1 MGRPRR
7 HRGGDGALTGLPGEF
22 SGPWPEAASRRLANI
37 PFIRAI
43 GLKALPLAPS
53 GEAVTTLDLRPVLA
67 LPGRPDLFS
76 DGLVAAAVDQ
86 AASVAIWADR
96 GLAFPHATVTLDI
109 TFLHPS
115 PGPALTLAARL
126 TGISGGL
133 GHTLVEVRGGDG
145 ALTATAMVNFA
156 MGVYPGDAGQS
167 ETSAVPDPSRLN
179 GEPIPDLAGADFDA
193 ALGLTADE
201 AGALSLPFGPQR
213 VGSRDPVALHGGVIV
228 GGLAAAARARA
239 PADRGLRLSHLS
251 LDYLRSGLAR
261 QTRFQAASIAGT
273 RKTSTLRLEAR
284 QDDGERLVATG
295 TARFFA
301 G

>member
-1 MGRPRR
+1 MS
-7 HRGGDGALTGLPGEF
+7 DAF
-22 SGPWPEAASRRLANI
+22 SGPWPDAATRRLSNI
-37 PFIRAI
+37 PFIRGI
-43 GLKALPLAPS
+43 GLRALPLGPG
-53 GEAVTTLDLRPVLA
+53 GEALTALDLRPVLA
-67 LPGRPDLFS
+67 AGDRPDLFS

-109 TFLHPS
+109 TFLRPS
-115 PGPALTLAARL
+115 SGPVLTLSARL
-126 TGISGGL
+126 TAIAGGL

-179 GEPIPDLAGADFDA
+179 GEAIPDLAGADFDT
-193 ALGLTADE
+193 ALGLTD
-201 AGALSLPFGPQR
+201 AGAGTLALPFGPER

-228 GGLAAAARARA
+228 GGLAAAARAGI

-261 QTRFQAASIAGT
+261 QTLFQAAPVAET
-273 RKTSTLRLEAR
+273 RKTATLRLEAR
-284 QDDGERLVATG
+284 QDDGERLVASG